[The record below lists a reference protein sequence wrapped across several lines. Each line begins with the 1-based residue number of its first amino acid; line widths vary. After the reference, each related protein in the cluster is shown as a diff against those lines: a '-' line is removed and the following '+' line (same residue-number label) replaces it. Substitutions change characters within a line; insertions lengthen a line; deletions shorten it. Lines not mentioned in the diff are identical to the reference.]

1 MCTGYGNLIWFRL
14 SSPRDLKRVSEHFYC
29 ISVQIRGIHNFSY
42 ILIMFA
48 IRLGYLWYILQNGQK
63 QEFIILWSLASVA
76 RNSTHE
82 FFFSRFRCHLYARA
96 VSNDCKKPVCFSSS
110 ISKVIWWNK
119 RECLTVRR
127 RIFLYVNG
135 LFTYWVWNVEN
146 TYRVENVNLVF
157 TCVCAPVLENLH
169 LHGGWPT
176 AEAELYRNFL
186 FLKDSKPFVN
196 F

>member
-1 MCTGYGNLIWFRL
+1 MGNYLCPEFVLKCNKSVHLPTWLCLLGELFRGERRMCTGYGNLIWFRL

-127 RIFLYVNG
+127 RIFLYVNTG
-135 LFTYWVWNVEN
+135 CLTRLTSGYF
-146 TYRVENVNLVF
+146 
-157 TCVCAPVLENLH
+157 
-169 LHGGWPT
+169 
-176 AEAELYRNFL
+176 
-186 FLKDSKPFVN
+186 
-196 F
+196 